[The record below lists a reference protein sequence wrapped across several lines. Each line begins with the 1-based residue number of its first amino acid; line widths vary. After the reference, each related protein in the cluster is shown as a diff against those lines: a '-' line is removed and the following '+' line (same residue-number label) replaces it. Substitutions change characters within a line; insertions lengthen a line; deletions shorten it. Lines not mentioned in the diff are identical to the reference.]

1 MSESIERGPHE
12 VLNAASPADARAAL
26 TRCCGSQRWVAGMLG
41 RLPLAAA
48 GELMQ
53 AADAVW
59 ARLGADDYLEAFSHH
74 PEIGAD
80 LDALRERFRSTESWS
95 SAEQAG
101 VNAADE
107 ATLVGLRDA
116 NRAYKARFGYIFII
130 CASGKSAREM
140 LDALTARLGNPPE
153 VELAIAA
160 AEQSKITKLR
170 LAKL

>member
-1 MSESIERGPHE
+1 
-12 VLNAASPADARAAL
+12 VLNALSLADAGVAL
-26 TRCCGSQRWVAGMLG
+26 TRCCGARRWVSGMLDG
-41 RLPLAAA
+41 LPFESVD
-48 GELMQ
+48 ELMLS
-53 AADAVW
+53 ADEIWV
-59 ARLGADDYLEAFSHH
+59 RLGPSDYLEAFAHH

-80 LDALRERFRSTESWS
+80 LAALRERFGATSGWS

-107 ATLVGLRDA
+107 ATLVALRDA
-116 NRAYKARFGYIFII
+116 NRAYQQRFGYIFII

-140 LDALTARLGNPPE
+140 LDALEARIGNEPDA
-153 VELAIAA
+153 ELAIAA